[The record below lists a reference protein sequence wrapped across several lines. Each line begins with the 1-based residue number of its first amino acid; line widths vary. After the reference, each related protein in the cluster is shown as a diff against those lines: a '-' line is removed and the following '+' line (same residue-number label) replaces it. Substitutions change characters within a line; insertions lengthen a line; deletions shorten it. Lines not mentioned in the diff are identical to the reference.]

1 MEPRKFKTY
10 VDMQVQHQKDIEA
23 IPMSFVFGY
32 RNKEDADKQVMADL
46 KVNDMSEVTPLKYGG
61 YVRKADLKFFD
72 DIWKLHDEEHKLFL
86 KDSEENL
93 VNAIVNE
100 MYNHEY
106 GYTLDPQ
113 DTLMAL
119 GKSESDLLNDTRFA
133 NAWTKAKSKV
143 LSE

>member
-1 MEPRKFKTY
+1 MKPRKFQSY

-23 IPMSFVFGY
+23 IPMSFVFSC
-32 RNKEDADKQVMADL
+32 RNKEDADKQIIADL
-46 KVNDMSEVTPLKYGG
+46 KVNDMSEVTRFKYGG
-61 YVRKADLKFFD
+61 YVRKADLKTFD
-72 DIWKLHDEEHKLFL
+72 DIWKLHDEEYELFL

-93 VNAIVNE
+93 VNAIINE
-100 MYNHEY
+100 MCNHEY

-119 GKSESDLLNDTRFA
+119 GKNKDDLFNDPMFA
-133 NAWTKAKSKV
+133 KAWAKAKNRV